1 MYVNCIDILHMD
13 FWFLTIEYVLM
24 QPLSI
29 TMSVV
34 KSHLNKVERP
44 HRAFCARFRDESNQ
58 PRSTATIISY
68 LMNDSAISLIH
79 INLANG
85 RKIGYLNIERHTVR
99 L

>member
-1 MYVNCIDILHMD
+1 MYVNCIYILHMD

-44 HRAFCARFRDESNQ
+44 HRA
-58 PRSTATIISY
+58 
-68 LMNDSAISLIH
+68 LDSGMSPISLDH
-79 INLANG
+79 GNYN
-85 RKIGYLNIERHTVR
+85 
-99 L
+99 